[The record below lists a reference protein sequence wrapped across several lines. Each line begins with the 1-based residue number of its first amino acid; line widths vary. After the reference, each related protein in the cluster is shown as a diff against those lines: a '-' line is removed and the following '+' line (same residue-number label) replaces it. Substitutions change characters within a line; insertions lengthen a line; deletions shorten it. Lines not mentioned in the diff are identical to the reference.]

1 MAWEVRDRTILVTGA
16 TSGIGLE
23 GVPGGGPP
31 RRGAGAGRPRAR
43 PHRAGDFSSQGAIQ
57 YPAVAVLA
65 ATLSPRG
72 LRRAFTDHLRRQGD
86 DAAAHPA
93 RRERPAGVPIMQAHK
108 FYKALKKMGKTV
120 EMEIFPRGGHV
131 L

>member
-23 GVPGGGPP
+23 GFPGGGPP

-72 LRRAFTDHLRRQGD
+72 TRCLVGDLGNATRQGD
-86 DAAAHPA
+86 RYGCGQRRQRTRDQGVNAGRQSRDHP
-93 RRERPAGVPIMQAHK
+93 
-108 FYKALKKMGKTV
+108 
-120 EMEIFPRGGHV
+120 
-131 L
+131 